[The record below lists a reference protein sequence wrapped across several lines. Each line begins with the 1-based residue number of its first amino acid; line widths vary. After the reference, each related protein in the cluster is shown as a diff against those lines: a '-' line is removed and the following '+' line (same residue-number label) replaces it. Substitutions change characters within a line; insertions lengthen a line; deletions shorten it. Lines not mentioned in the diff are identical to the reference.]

1 MSSVALGALAGAL
14 HAVTGPDHM
23 AVLLPSCIGR
33 PATQTWLLGA
43 RWGLGHGLGAVL
55 FGALATVLKD
65 LLNLNVAA
73 ASHWLELCVGL
84 TLLVIGGM
92 GIRDTSASGR
102 ASLRRLVSGEAAYH
116 KITTPDAAESGN
128 ISSSRSP
135 QQQQQQQQQLPA
147 RGIASLGPCAAIGT
161 GILHGFTGTGH
172 LVGVL
177 PALSMPSAGGAAMY
191 LGGFCCGTLV
201 AMVSDRCDQLCISL
215 IVAILLC
222 SVMLAIALLHCERM
236 TV

>member
-1 MSSVALGALAGAL
+1 MGSIALGALAGAL

-33 PATQTWLLGA
+33 PAKQTWLLGA

-73 ASHWLELCVGL
+73 ASHWLALCVGL

-102 ASLRRLVSGEAAYH
+102 ASLRRLVSGEATYH
-116 KITTPDAAESGN
+116 KVTTPDAAESG
-128 ISSSRSP
+128 SSTSNRSS
-135 QQQQQQQQQLPA
+135 QQQQQQQQLPA

-201 AMVSDRCDQLCISL
+201 AMVSAC
-215 IVAILLC
+215 LL
-222 SVMLAIALLHCERM
+222 SVMQITHCLLFGFARM
-236 TV
+236 CWL